1 MRSHITLD
9 ISLAGLIVGLVGLP
23 ACSLGDEGRTDV
35 AERAR
40 PADCEPPAPTSA
52 SASTVDGTRTG
63 EPQVLRHDG
72 QERAYLLALPDGDD
86 GTTARPLVLNFHG
99 WASSKE
105 EYEELTR
112 LAERGTARG
121 YVVVTPDALG
131 EPPEWNMFDQPGR
144 ADDYGFVEALVG
156 ELTDRLCLD
165 PARIY
170 ASGLS
175 AGSAFAGFLACREPY
190 RFAAVAMVAAFIPP
204 TCPPEH
210 APSVIAFQG
219 TADPL
224 VPYRGGQVSGGGI
237 GIPAALDTF
246 AAYAEQFGC
255 GEPVVEEGPVATIE
269 RRRLP
274 GCAGGR
280 DVVLHTIVGGGHEWP
295 GAEGTAVAAAGER
308 FFATDTILDFFDEH
322 ARPGRRPAAGRQD

>member
-1 MRSHITLD
+1 MRSHISLD
-9 ISLAGLIVGLVGLP
+9 ISLAGLLVSLVGLP
-23 ACSLGDEGRTDV
+23 ACSLGDEGTTEV

-40 PADCEPPAPTSA
+40 PADCEPAGRAPA
-52 SASTVDGTRTG
+52 G
-63 EPQVLRHDG
+63 EPQVLRHGG
-72 QERAYLLALPDGDD
+72 QERAYLLALPDGYD
-86 GTTARPLVLNFHG
+86 GTTAHPLVLNFHG

-112 LAERGTARG
+112 MAERGTARG
-121 YVVVTPDALG
+121 YVVATPDALG
-131 EPPEWNMFDQPGR
+131 DPAEWNMFEQPGR
-144 ADDYGFVEALVG
+144 ADDYGFADALVD
-156 ELTDRLCLD
+156 ELTGRLCID
-165 PARIY
+165 PDRVY

-175 AGSAFAGFLACREPY
+175 AGSAFAGFLACRAPY

-204 TCPPEH
+204 TCPAEH

-246 AAYAEQFGC
+246 AVYAEQFGC
-255 GEPVVEEGPVATIE
+255 DEPVVEGGPVAAVE

-274 GCAGGR
+274 GCAGDR
-280 DVVLHTIVGGGHEWP
+280 DVVLHTIVDGGHEWP
-295 GAEGTAVAAAGER
+295 GAAGTAVAAAGGR

-322 ARPGRRPAAGRQD
+322 PEPGAQQTPRRQG